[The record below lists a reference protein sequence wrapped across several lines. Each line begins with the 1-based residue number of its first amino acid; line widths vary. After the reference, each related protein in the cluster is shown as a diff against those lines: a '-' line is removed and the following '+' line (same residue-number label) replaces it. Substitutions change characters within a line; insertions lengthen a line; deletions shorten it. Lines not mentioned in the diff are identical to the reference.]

1 MAKRNKQQTRQ
12 QKKQLKS
19 EQLKREQ
26 LKSEQPKSE
35 QPKSQPQKSEQKKSK
50 SKFWKRIGLF
60 DTYEA
65 ALVTKT
71 KLLNNT
77 EGLDVKIGRCGTGG
91 EQFQV
96 KTRESLLN
104 EESDAPV
111 AQ

>member
-26 LKSEQPKSE
+26 LKSEQPKS
-35 QPKSQPQKSEQKKSK
+35 QPQKSEQKKPK

-104 EESDAPV
+104 EESDAPG